1 MRTHE
6 DHVSASARTTMWRAQ
21 LKRVVIKGGVTL
33 ALLGAVVAYFALT
46 PRSQPCWP
54 KPEGYVPASL
64 LTPSTLPPQEAHPK
78 LKRPITLLLGG
89 DLMLGR
95 GITRSLQRSAGY
107 HPFYGLDAP
116 TPVDL
121 VHVNL
126 ESVISALHPEWP
138 WKAYR
143 FRMPPEFLPRALKLT
158 GRNVRKAQLAVSL
171 ANNHSLDFG
180 VAGLKDTLLAL
191 KQQGVSVAGAG
202 HNASEAWAPALLT
215 VQGQR
220 VGLLSITDHC
230 GCLDMC
236 GWLATTTRPGV
247 AYAYLSGGEWGPLIE
262 ATRRLRAT
270 SEVVI
275 LSLHSGPNYLD
286 QVPEWQRALAHA
298 LIEAGATIVLMH
310 SAHHVLPMER
320 YKEGLIFYALGDLLN
335 DYSVNPRYRND
346 LGATALVTLH
356 PKAEPQVAL
365 RPHALKRRAR
375 YPLSPESP
383 DGRLTLSRLNAL
395 SPPEERLP

>member
-1 MRTHE
+1 
-6 DHVSASARTTMWRAQ
+6 
-21 LKRVVIKGGVTL
+21 
-33 ALLGAVVAYFALT
+33 
-46 PRSQPCWP
+46 
-54 KPEGYVPASL
+54 
-64 LTPSTLPPQEAHPK
+64 
-78 LKRPITLLLGG
+78 
-89 DLMLGR
+89 MLGR
-95 GITRSLQRSAGY
+95 GVTRSLQRHARY

-116 TPVDL
+116 RPVDL

-126 ESVISALHPEWP
+126 ESVVSAPHPEWP

-143 FRMPPEFLPRALKLT
+143 FRMPTELLPRALKLT
-158 GRNVRKAQLAVSL
+158 GRNVRRAQLAVSL

-180 VAGLKDTLLAL
+180 VAGLKDSLRAL
-191 KQQGVSVAGAG
+191 KQEGVHVAGAG

-220 VGLLSITDHC
+220 VGLLSVTDHC

-236 GWLATTTRPGV
+236 GWLATATRPGV

-262 ATRRLRAT
+262 ATRQLRAR

-286 QVPEWQRALAHA
+286 KVPSWQRELAHA
-298 LIEAGATIVLMH
+298 LVEAGATIVLMH

-320 YKEGLIFYALGDLLN
+320 YQGGLIFYALGDLLN
-335 DYSVNPRYRND
+335 DYSVNQRYRND
-346 LGATALVTLH
+346 LGATALVTVH
-356 PKAEPQVAL
+356 PKAEPQVTL

-383 DGRLTLSRLNAL
+383 DGRLTLSRLKAL
-395 SPPEERLP
+395 SPPEVREP